1 MEARWGTRPI
11 LKMRV
16 KARTTV
22 HDRLVDE
29 SEHRGL
35 SVGAVYDVVGI
46 DSENFRV
53 IDDNDEPFLYPKDL
67 FEIVDPSIPDGW
79 ITETRDDEKYID
91 PPEFAEPGFYEDYFD
106 RVEAAVEKF
115 EAFRKRNSLLQK
127 TKKG

>member
-1 MEARWGTRPI
+1 M
-11 LKMRV
+11 KV
-16 KARTTV
+16 KAKATV

-35 SVGAVYDVVGI
+35 SAGTVYDVVGI
-46 DSENFRV
+46 DRKNFRL
-53 IDDNDEPFLYPKDL
+53 IDDNDEPFLYPKAL

-79 ITETRDDEKYID
+79 ITETLDDEYYVD

-115 EAFRKRNSLLQK
+115 EAFRKRNSLLHK

>member
-1 MEARWGTRPI
+1 M
-11 LKMRV
+11 KV
-16 KARTTV
+16 KAKAIV

-35 SVGAVYDVVGI
+35 SVGTIYDVVGL
-46 DSENFRV
+46 DSQNFRV
-53 IDDNDEPFLYPKDL
+53 IDDRDEPFLYPKAL
-67 FEIVDPSIPDGW
+67 FDVVDPSIPDGW
-79 ITETRDDEKYID
+79 ITETKDDEYYVD

-115 EAFRKRNSLLQK
+115 EAFRKRNALLPK